1 MFSKARASL
10 YIFALLTDSE
20 ALELEGTPLRPAV
33 LGLDRGG
40 LGLGLEQP
48 PGLVVLGVG
57 LRLEVEQ

>member
-1 MFSKARASL
+1 MLSKARASL
-10 YIFALLTDSE
+10 CIFALLTDSE
-20 ALELEGTPLRPAV
+20 LEGAPLRPAV

>member
-40 LGLGLEQP
+40 LGLELEQP
-48 PGLVVLGVG
+48 PGLQAVVLGVG
-57 LRLEVEQ
+57 LRVEQ